1 MATELFAWLG
11 LSPTQGRVGVVALV
25 LIAVWIGCEALH
37 RNASINVST
46 QIRTLTAY
54 LAGGAALLFFAGL
67 VLI

>member
-25 LIAVWIGCEALH
+25 LIAVWVGCEALH
-37 RNASINVST
+37 RNAGVNVST

-54 LAGGAALLFFAGL
+54 LAGGGALLFLGL